1 RLCGVSYDRGSFQE
15 PDSMSVSEPDAVR
28 TLDAGCLRKARL
40 SDMAKVKVL
49 IDRGVGTDALLPRT
63 LIELCE
69 NVRDFHVYE
78 EDGVIL
84 GCCALH
90 VDMQNLAEVRSLVVH
105 EDRRRTGVG
114 AAMLRAC
121 LEDARG
127 LEVEKVYALTRLPAF
142 FEREGFLVIDKHE
155 LPSKVFRDCVR
166 CPKFPDCDE
175 VAVIRDAAVAPE
187 EKGTNHGHR

>member
-1 RLCGVSYDRGSFQE
+1 
-15 PDSMSVSEPDAVR
+15 MSASRADTAKAVQ
-28 TLDAGCLRKARL
+28 AGTIRKARL
-40 SDMAKVKVL
+40 SDMAKVKIL
-49 IDRGVGTDALLPRT
+49 IDSGVGNNALLPRT

-78 EDGVIL
+78 EDGTLL

-90 VDMQNLAEVRSLVVH
+90 VDMQNLAEIRSLVVH
-105 EDRRRTGVG
+105 PDRRGTGIG

-121 LEDARG
+121 LAEAQV

-142 FEREGFLVIDKHE
+142 FEREGFSEIDKHE

-175 VAVIRDAAVAPE
+175 VAVIRRASSE
-187 EKGTNHGHR
+187 

>member
-1 RLCGVSYDRGSFQE
+1 MMDEVRKPRLTEVVA
-15 PDSMSVSEPDAVR
+15 M
-28 TLDAGCLRKARL
+28 K
-40 SDMAKVKVL
+40 
-49 IDRGVGTDALLPRT
+49 ALLDEASAAGQVLPRQ
-63 LIELCE
+63 LPELYE
-69 NVRDFHVYE
+69 NVRDFHVYA
-78 EDGVIL
+78 DDSGVGGL
-84 GCCALH
+84 VALH
-90 VDMQNLAEVRSLVVH
+90 IDMVDLAEVRSLVVH
-105 EDRRRTGVG
+105 EDRRRMGVG

-175 VAVIRDAAVAPE
+175 VAVIRDAAVVQE
-187 EKGTNHGHR
+187 EKGTDHGH

>member
-1 RLCGVSYDRGSFQE
+1 
-15 PDSMSVSEPDAVR
+15 MSISEPEAAPAMA
-28 TLDAGCLRKARL
+28 AGRLRKARL
-40 SDMAKVKVL
+40 SDMAMVKVL
-49 IDRGVGTDALLPRT
+49 IDGGVGDDALLPRT

-105 EDRRRTGVG
+105 EDRRGTGVG
-114 AAMLRAC
+114 SALLRAC
-121 LEDARG
+121 LDEARC

-142 FEREGFLVIDKHE
+142 FEREGFWVIDKHE

-175 VAVIRDAAVAPE
+175 VAVIRDAPAAPDG
-187 EKGTNHGHR
+187 KGAGDGL